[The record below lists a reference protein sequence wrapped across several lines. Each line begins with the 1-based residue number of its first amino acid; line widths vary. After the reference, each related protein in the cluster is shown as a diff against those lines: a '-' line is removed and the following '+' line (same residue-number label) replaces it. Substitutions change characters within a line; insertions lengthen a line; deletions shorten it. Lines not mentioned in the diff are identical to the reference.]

1 MESKKI
7 NQLATNVSPQ
17 TSDLTI
23 IGDPTT
29 GVSKKITLLQIANLF
44 ATTGTVTSVG
54 VTETGDALTITGSPI
69 TTAGTINIGFAGAA
83 TQYVRGDGALADF
96 PTSTG
101 GGSSVSY
108 YLNSSV
114 SQGTIGGVAYRQLSK
129 TPISGA
135 GTDITASTN
144 GYIAS
149 YITDA
154 NDPALLEVPAGNF
167 NCEFYFSV
175 NSNAHNPNVYAELYK
190 YDGTTFTL
198 LGSNEA
204 IPEYLTNGTTL
215 SAYYFAIPV
224 ATAALTITDRLAIR
238 IYANVDGR
246 VVTLHTENN
255 HLCQVVTTFSKGLIS
270 LNNLT
275 RQNQFFGTGTSGTD
289 FNISSTTATHTFN
302 IPDAS
307 ATNRGLITTGS
318 QTIAGLKS
326 FNDAITGNSGIAFLN
341 GVMPPITSS
350 YYSGIGGNSQGISIV
365 TRPVSTNYTNNLYFP
380 SASNSY
386 TFPNATGTIALT
398 SDLTSGTVT
407 SVAALTLGTTGTDL
421 SSTVANGTTT
431 PVITLNVPTASA
443 TNRGALSSADWSTF
457 NGKYNLPSL
466 TSGSVLFSNG
476 TTISQNNSNF
486 FWDNTNVRLGIGTA
500 SPSAGVT
507 VYSTTA
513 ATQFK
518 AAGTAPAF
526 TFSDTL
532 VSSTYACV
540 FGLATLANHF
550 VTGTATG
557 DMAIANQSTS
567 AGAIVFGTGTTEK
580 MRMTST
586 GKLSIG
592 NTNDTYTLD
601 VSGTGRFTNFLKVSG
616 NNALG
621 ASSIG
626 GMEMAYFGAEA
637 KSRIIIGDGTGYSLS
652 FSKRTGSAN
661 TDLFTITDAGAA
673 TFSSS
678 VTSTQLKAE
687 SSLNGDP
694 ELATFTN
701 SNAGTGT
708 EATIYVRNSSSNNDG
723 TFIQALGTAFTT
735 TGGFVQDGGVIG
747 TGTGLSGG
755 LSLMVRAN
763 ADMRFYTNGHTNERM
778 RITSGGA
785 LAINQS
791 SGVVNTLFKIR
802 GVDQSSSN
810 YSVIMDNAVTDLFY
824 IRNDGLISV
833 GLAGNSPYNLVRSGR
848 VMMVDSNGLVGYQSS
863 TRESKTNIN
872 NLTDISFL
880 YQLNPVS
887 FNYRKSEGESNI
899 FTNEYNQDL
908 HYGLI
913 ADEVEKV
920 NKELVFYNDKDGVK
934 ELAGVEYGKLTAV
947 LIKAIQEL
955 SAQNQDLK
963 SRLDKA
969 GL

>member
-129 TPISGA
+129 TPIAGA
-135 GTDITASTN
+135 GTDITISAN
-144 GYIAS
+144 GYVAS
-149 YITDA
+149 YITDS

-175 NSNAHNPNVYAELYK
+175 NSNSHNPNVYAELYK
-190 YDGTTFTL
+190 YDGSTFTL
-198 LGSNEA
+198 LGSNVA

-224 ATAALTITDRLAIR
+224 SVAALTITDRLAIR
-238 IYANVDGR
+238 IYVNVDGR
-246 VVTLHTENN
+246 TVTLHTENN

-307 ATNRGLITTGS
+307 ATNRGLITTGT
-318 QTIAGLKS
+318 QIIAGLKA

-341 GVMPPITSS
+341 GVMPPITNSN
-350 YYSGIGGNSQGISIV
+350 YSGIGGNSQGISIV

-486 FWDNTNVRLGIGTA
+486 FWDNTNVRLGIGTV

-540 FGLATLANHF
+540 FGLATSANHF
-550 VTGTATG
+550 VTGTAAG

-601 VSGTGRFTNFLKVSG
+601 VSGTGRFT
-616 NNALG
+616 G
-621 ASSIG
+621 AITGGSSIT
-626 GMEMAYFGAEA
+626 A
-637 KSRIIIGDGTGYSLS
+637 TGNIRS
-652 FSKRTGSAN
+652 
-661 TDLFTITDAGAA
+661 
-673 TFSSS
+673 
-678 VTSTQLKAE
+678 
-687 SSLNGDP
+687 
-694 ELATFTN
+694 
-701 SNAGTGT
+701 SNAG
-708 EATIYVRNSSSNNDG
+708 ATIYSELQNDGIYVTGANLYLVAPATRDMVLYSNDTERMRITSAGNVGIGTSSPASLLTLFDSTTPKIAFQNSGAIRAAIQADSSSLILNSVTGND
-723 TFIQALGTAFTT
+723 I
-735 TGGFVQDGGVIG
+735 
-747 TGTGLSGG
+747 
-755 LSLMVRAN
+755 
-763 ADMRFYTNGHTNERM
+763 RFQCDSTERM
-778 RITSGGA
+778 RITSGGNVGIGNTGLSFIRLRITGA
-785 LAINQS
+785 SNTS
-791 SGVVNTLFKIR
+791 SDYSISCVN
-802 GVDQSSSN
+802 
-810 YSVIMDNAVTDLFY
+810 SVGTDTFY
-824 IRNDGLISV
+824 VRNDGLFV
-833 GLAGNSPYNLVRSGR
+833 TGLATQSPYNLTIAASANCHIYSDGTLFRAT
-848 VMMVDSNGLVGYQSS
+848 SS
-863 TRESKTNIN
+863 IRYK
-872 NLTDISFL
+872 
-880 YQLNPVS
+880 
-887 FNYRKSEGESNI
+887 SNI
-899 FTNEYNQDL
+899 ENFNVDTFGLINKIRPVWYRSLCERDKKDWSWYGFIAEELAEIDPRFVQFGYASEDYIKDEITNETKL
-908 HYGLI
+908 
-913 ADEVEKV
+913 
-920 NKELVFYNDKDGVK
+920 KENAELRADGVM
-934 ELAGVEYGKLTAV
+934 YDRLTV
-947 LIKAIQEL
+947 LLIKGMQEQQIQI
-955 SAQNQDLK
+955 QNLQEQINILAK
-963 SRLDKA
+963 
-969 GL
+969 